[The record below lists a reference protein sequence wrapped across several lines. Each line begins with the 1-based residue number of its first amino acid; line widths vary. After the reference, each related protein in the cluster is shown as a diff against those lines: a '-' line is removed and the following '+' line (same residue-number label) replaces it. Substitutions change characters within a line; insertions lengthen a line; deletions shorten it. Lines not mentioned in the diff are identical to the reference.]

1 MKHLCRTIVFCALLI
16 ITSLAYSQTSGNPGG
31 YPSYTINQGAT
42 IVLHAN
48 ADRASAYQWDKDG
61 NEIAGA
67 VKKDYTA
74 NSAGLYSVV
83 ALNNAGCPSNMS
95 NAVRV
100 IVNSVVKPDTA
111 VDLQI
116 SIQSTNTH
124 VQLGDSFD
132 YLLTANNNSQ
142 INGTNV
148 EVSYII
154 PSNLVYVPQITSNG
168 TVTYDITTRKLTW
181 SISTLAENVPTKLVI
196 TVKALTPGVV
206 KSTVDIKGKELDPI
220 MANNIDQTVQQVYP
234 LVIPNIFTPNGDG
247 VNDKFVIPGLETYSD
262 TELTIMNRWGN
273 TIYQKTNYQN
283 DWDGQGMVEG
293 TYFYVLKAKNKAGVW
308 DVYKGYITLLRTR
321 I

>member
-1 MKHLCRTIVFCALLI
+1 MKHLCRIVVFCALLI
-16 ITSLAYSQTSGNPGG
+16 ITSLAYSQTSGNPGV
-31 YPSYTINQGAT
+31 YTTYTINQGAT

-48 ADRASAYQWDKDG
+48 ADRASSYQWDKNG
-61 NEIAGA
+61 NEIPGA
-67 VKKDYTA
+67 IYKDYTA

-83 ALNNAGCPSNMS
+83 ALNSAGCPSGMS
-95 NAVRV
+95 SAVQV

-124 VQLGDSFD
+124 VQLGDSFN
-132 YLLTANNNSQ
+132 YILTANNNSP
-142 INGTNV
+142 ISGTNV
-148 EVSYII
+148 EVSYVI
-154 PSNLVYVPQITSNG
+154 PSNLVYIPQITSNG
-168 TVTYDITTRKLTW
+168 TVTYNITTRTLTW
-181 SISTLAENVPTKLVI
+181 TISTLAENVPTKLVI
-196 TVKALTPGVV
+196 SVKALTPGVIT
-206 KSTVDIKGKELDPI
+206 STVDIKGEQLDPI
-220 MANNIDQTVQQVYP
+220 IANNVDQTVQQVYP

-262 TELTIMNRWGN
+262 TELTILNRWGN

-283 DWDGQGMVEG
+283 DWGGQGMVEG
-293 TYFYVLKAKNKAGVW
+293 TYFYVLKAKNRSGGW